1 MEKERIKIEMHN
13 CHAHTFL
20 YDDVP
25 TNFLPLGLVR
35 FLARRSVRIARF
47 LNNLIPG
54 TDGDLYDRFANF
66 LRLMK
71 CPSQE
76 MILKYLMQFYPK
88 NTKFIILAMDME
100 FMGAGKISRPY
111 VKQLNEL
118 STLKKKYPENVYP
131 FIGID
136 PRRNNITDLVK
147 EYVENHQFCGL
158 KLYPPLGYFPYDDR
172 LTPIYKYAEQKGL
185 PVIAHSSKSGPIY
198 CRSKKKVIMQ
208 TITAGIDPATGLK
221 VDFRKKDKKELC
233 NYFTHPLNYKIL
245 LEKFPK
251 LKICLAHFGGGSQWH
266 SFLNP
271 STLGLCEQQPLQ
283 ANTEE
288 SWFSII
294 YDLMKTHKTL
304 FSDISFTLEE
314 RDYFATLKVI
324 LTNPQVR
331 EQILFG
337 SDFYMVEV
345 ETSERAFGIDLHGF
359 LGTEDFRQIV
369 ETNPKIFLSS
379 CLKK

>member
-35 FLARRSVRIARF
+35 FIARRSVRVARF

-54 TDGDLYDRFANF
+54 TDDDVYDRFANF
-66 LRLMK
+66 IRLMK

-76 MILKYLMQFYPK
+76 MILKYLMPFYPK
-88 NTKFIILAMDME
+88 NTRFVILSMDMKY
-100 FMGAGKISRPY
+100 MGAGDINRPFT
-111 VKQLNEL
+111 KQLDEL
-118 STLKKKYPENVYP
+118 AALKKKYPENIYP
-131 FIGID
+131 FIAID
-136 PRRNNITDLVK
+136 PRRSDIADIVK
-147 EYVENHQFCGL
+147 KYVEEHHFCGL
-158 KLYPPLGYFPYDDR
+158 KLYPPLGYFPYDDQ

-198 CRSKKKVIMQ
+198 CRSNKKKIMQ
-208 TITAGIDPATGLK
+208 AIISGINPATGIK
-221 VDFRKKDKKELC
+221 VDFHKKDKKELC

-245 LEKFPK
+245 LDKFPK
-251 LKICLAHFGGGSQWH
+251 LKICLAHFGGGSQWN

-271 STLGLCEQQPLQ
+271 STAGLCENSPQQITQ
-283 ANTEE
+283 EE

-294 YDLMKTHKTL
+294 YDMMKTHKNL
-304 FSDISFTLEE
+304 YADISFTLEE
-314 RDYFATLKVI
+314 RDFFATLKVI
-324 LTNPQVR
+324 LSNPQVR

-359 LGTEDFRQIV
+359 LGTDDFRQIV
-369 ETNPKIFLSS
+369 ETNPKIFLSN
-379 CLKK
+379 CMKK